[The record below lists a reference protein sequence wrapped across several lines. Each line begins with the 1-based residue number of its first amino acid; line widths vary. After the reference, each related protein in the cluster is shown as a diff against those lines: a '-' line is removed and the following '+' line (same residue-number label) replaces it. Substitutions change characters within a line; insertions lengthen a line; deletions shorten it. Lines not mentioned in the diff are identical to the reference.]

1 MASYVLIPTLAFS
14 LLTGAAEPQ
23 TAKANRG
30 SLQRKPIEAPTIKVF
45 TLRFVDAAEVV
56 GTLEALL
63 PGNELRIT
71 ADVRSNSVLVSGS
84 EEQLKIV
91 EALLLK
97 LDDSDAT
104 QTKNNG
110 PVFEVMAVR
119 PANADSIQQ
128 AVRIV
133 GGRDLRV
140 TFDPRASRLLVS
152 GDEAGVERLRQLIK
166 VLDVPRPPIAEP
178 VKVRVIWLT
187 TDKSAAEPGPHLAKV
202 IQSLDR
208 VGIKGL
214 RQKAQ
219 VMANVTE
226 PGSDFSVRGVVGEET
241 QISVTGNREGDS
253 LEPARLDVSIE
264 INRSNKQPP
273 IDLSATV
280 TLGVGQMVVLG
291 ATPTGEGQSVFVVEL
306 IPGI

>member
-1 MASYVLIPTLAFS
+1 MADYVLIPALAFS

-23 TAKANRG
+23 TAQVNRG
-30 SLQRKPIEAPTIKVF
+30 SLQKKSTQAPLIKVF
-45 TLRFVDAAEVV
+45 ALRFVDAAEVV
-56 GTLEALL
+56 GTLDALL
-63 PGNELRIT
+63 PGKGLRIT

-84 EEQLKIV
+84 EEELKIV
-91 EALLLK
+91 EALLLR
-97 LDDSDAT
+97 LDDSKTT
-104 QTKNNG
+104 QAKSNG
-110 PVFEVMAVR
+110 PVFEVMTVR
-119 PANADSIQQ
+119 PANAQSIQE

-133 GGRDLRV
+133 GRDVRV
-140 TFDPRASRLLVS
+140 AFDPRASRLLVS
-152 GDEAGVERLRQLIK
+152 GDEAGVERLRNLIK
-166 VLDVPRPPIAEP
+166 VLDVPRPPVAEP

-187 TDKSAAEPGPHLAKV
+187 TDTSAAEPGPHLAKV

-214 RQKAQ
+214 RQKTQ

-241 QISVTGNREGDS
+241 QISVTGERQGDS
-253 LEPARLDVSIE
+253 LEPARLDISIE
-264 INRSNKQPP
+264 IDRNDKQPP

-291 ATPTGEGQSVFVVEL
+291 ATPTGDGQSVFVVEL